1 MSTIYCI
8 REFYINKAIFFLF
21 QSYDITTCDCLVAM
35 LVLGQHYNDDTVA
48 ELTAFNSSPLA
59 SGWHHG
65 GYVKLL

>member
-1 MSTIYCI
+1 MI
-8 REFYINKAIFFLF
+8 L
-21 QSYDITTCDCLVAM
+21 QQCDWLVAM
-35 LVLGQHYNDDTVA
+35 LVLGQHYNDDTAA